1 MSIVRLG
8 SLVLTITVAAA
19 CSSGGGSDELTELQS
34 CDSGAQVT
42 DPHQHLWRVKVG
54 EARMSYE
61 RDEVDLKIDEGI
73 GIQLVYKGRGAN
85 PRREAQAD
93 YTERTSYKEVWADRG
108 KMEFVGEYH
117 EFMGDRYSLEVLES
131 ANDGRIEV
139 WSDGWIWDNHLFSC
153 FIRPNAGQP
162 GIPTSVL
169 VQNRNANFGQ
179 VTPTPLVLEAD
190 DFQCYSAETNQLTE
204 GPVFSRVELL
214 FYSEPSLPD
223 TLAITP
229 EASTP
234 AEMEGCRMDSA
245 YAYDWD
251 VYVGSFEVSGENLPP
266 ASTQSV
272 AMTARVQG
280 QEYTTYSTPGE
291 LRWSLG
297 ERLAFDNALQYEQLS
312 CVGGDPAQCANT
324 LGFDLKSAD
333 GQVTYASGCKL
344 TVDPSQIIESG
355 NQALQYIGNG
365 GYEQDAFFSV
375 EVKAGAGIAC
385 THDDGLYRGT
395 NREPLP
401 MTLAFVPHLKTVAAA
416 AVLDVP
422 GGPDGNNNDPDPA
435 TDGDGDGVGDGD
447 DNCPEVDNELQTDTD
462 GDDAGDACDDDD
474 DGDDKADGEDN
485 CPLASNDDQ
494 KDTDSDA
501 KGDACDEDDDGDGVL
516 DGNDNCPIVSNAGQE
531 NADGDDVG
539 DACDQP
545 NDPADGDSDG
555 KPDDA
560 DNCPDQAN
568 DDQANSDTDP
578 LGDACDPDDDDDKV
592 ADADDICPIAFD
604 PDQKDVDGDG
614 DGDECDDDA
623 DGDGVA
629 NSADNCPLVSNPD
642 QADKD
647 GDDVGD
653 ACPGAPGGGG
663 GGGGDGD
670 SGDRDFDHD
679 GVGDD
684 SDNCVS
690 ISNPDQY
697 DSDGDQLGDA
707 CDDPGAADDPG
718 ASGASAGCSASA
730 GASGWSTLP
739 PLLLLALVVLHLRR
753 RRRG

>member
-1 MSIVRLG
+1 MLLG
-8 SLVLTITVAAA
+8 CT
-19 CSSGGGSDELTELQS
+19 SSSEPELTELNS

-85 PRREAQAD
+85 PRRDAQAD

-108 KMEFVGEYH
+108 KKEFVGDYH
-117 EFMGDRYSLEVLES
+117 EYMGDRYSLEVLEAAS
-131 ANDGRIEV
+131 DGRIEV

-153 FIRPNAGQP
+153 YIRPNAGQP

-190 DFQCYSAETNQLTE
+190 DFQCISAETNQAAE
-204 GPVFSRVELL
+204 GPVITRLELL
-214 FYSEPSLPD
+214 FYSEPALPD
-223 TLAITP
+223 TLAISA

-234 AEMEGCRMDSA
+234 AKKDACRMDSA

-272 AMTARVQG
+272 AMTARANG

-297 ERLAFDNALQYEQLS
+297 ERLAFDKPLQYEQLS
-312 CVGGDPAQCANT
+312 CVGGDPAQCGST

-344 TVDPSQIIESG
+344 TVDPGEIIESG
-355 NQALQYIGNG
+355 NSALQYIGNG
-365 GYEQDAFFSV
+365 GYDEDAFFAV
-375 EVKAGAGIAC
+375 EVEPGAGIAC
-385 THDDGLYRGT
+385 THDDGLYRGP

-416 AVLDVP
+416 AVLEVP
-422 GGPDGNNNDPDPA
+422 GGGGPDSGGGDGP
-435 TDGDGDGVGDGD
+435 DGDGDGVKDAS
-447 DNCPEVDNELQTDTD
+447 DNCPAVDNELQTNTD
-462 GDDAGDACDDDD
+462 GDDMGDACDDDD
-474 DGDDKADGEDN
+474 DGDGDADTADN
-485 CPLASNDDQ
+485 CPTAANDDQ
-494 KDTDSDA
+494 KDTDTDA

-516 DGNDNCPIVSNAGQE
+516 DGNDNCPIVANPEQE
-531 NADGDDVG
+531 NEDGDDVG
-539 DACDQP
+539 DACDGP
-545 NDPADGDSDG
+545 TDPADGDADG

-560 DNCPDQAN
+560 DNCPEQAN
-568 DDQANSDTDP
+568 DDQKNSDTDP

-592 ADADDICPIAFD
+592 ADADDICPTAFD
-604 PDQKDVDGDG
+604 PDQEDVDTDGAGDA
-614 DGDECDDDA
+614 CDDDA
-623 DGDGVA
+623 DGDGLP
-629 NSADNCPLVSNPD
+629 NQDDNCPLVANPD

-647 GDDVGD
+647 GDHVGD
-653 ACPGAPGGGG
+653 ACPGGSGDDGDNGGGG
-663 GGGGDGD
+663 SGGDDDG
-670 SGDRDFDHD
+670 RDFDHD

-707 CDDPGAADDPG
+707 CDDPGAGDKGDHA
-718 ASGASAGCSASA
+718 GASAGCAAAGGSTTGSA
-730 GASGWSTLP
+730 GF
-739 PLLLLALVVLHLRR
+739 LLLLALVLWRR
-753 RRRG
+753 RRD

>member
-1 MSIVRLG
+1 MSSVRLG
-8 SLVLTITVAAA
+8 SLVLITLTA
-19 CSSGGGSDELTELQS
+19 CTSSSEPGLTELNS

-85 PRREAQAD
+85 PRRDAQAD

-108 KMEFVGEYH
+108 KKEFVGDYH
-117 EFMGDRYSLEVLES
+117 EYMGDRYSLEVLES
-131 ANDGRIEV
+131 ASDGRIEV

-153 FIRPNAGQP
+153 YIRPNAGQP

-190 DFQCYSAETNQLTE
+190 DFQCISAETNQATE
-204 GPVFSRVELL
+204 GPVISRLELL
-214 FYSEPSLPD
+214 FYSEPALPD
-223 TLAITP
+223 TLAISP

-234 AEMEGCRMDSA
+234 AKKDACRMDSA

-272 AMTARVQG
+272 AMTARVGG

-297 ERLAFDNALQYEQLS
+297 ERLAFESPVQYEQLS
-312 CVGGDPAQCANT
+312 CVGGDPTKCGST

-333 GQVTYASGCKL
+333 GQITYASGCKL
-344 TVDPSQIIESG
+344 TVDPAEIIESG
-355 NQALQYIGNG
+355 NDALQYIGNG
-365 GYEQDAFFSV
+365 GYDEDAFFAV
-375 EVKAGAGIAC
+375 EVKPGAGIAC
-385 THDDGLYRGT
+385 THDDGLYRGS

-416 AVLDVP
+416 AVLEVT
-422 GGPDGNNNDPDPA
+422 GGGDPDNGGGGGDGP
-435 TDGDGDGVGDGD
+435 DGDGDGVKDAS
-447 DNCPEVDNELQTDTD
+447 DNCPAVDNALQTNTD
-462 GDDAGDACDDDD
+462 SDDQGDACDDDD
-474 DGDDKADGEDN
+474 DGDSKADTEDN
-485 CPLASNDDQ
+485 CPTAANGDQ
-494 KDTDSDA
+494 KDTDTDA

-516 DGNDNCPIVSNAGQE
+516 DGNDNCPIVANAGQE

-545 NDPADGDSDG
+545 GDPADGDADG

-560 DNCPDQAN
+560 DNCPEAANEDQK
-568 DDQANSDTDP
+568 NSDTDP

-592 ADADDICPIAFD
+592 ADADDICPSDFD
-604 PDQKDVDGDG
+604 PDQEDVDKDGAGDA
-614 DGDECDDDA
+614 CDDDA
-623 DGDGVA
+623 DGDGLP
-629 NSADNCPLVSNPD
+629 NDDDNCPLAANPD
-642 QADKD
+642 QADAD
-647 GDDVGD
+647 GDHVGD
-653 ACPGAPGGGG
+653 ACPGGSGDDGDDGDGGA
-663 GGGGDGD
+663 GGDD
-670 SGDRDFDHD
+670 ERDFDHD

-707 CDDPGAADDPG
+707 CDDPGAGDKADN
-718 ASGASAGCSASA
+718 AGASAGCSAGGGRTGSSA
-730 GASGWSTLP
+730 ALF
-739 PLLLLALVVLHLRR
+739 LLLVALVALRR
-753 RRRG
+753 RR